1 MFKFP
6 EKRLDCK
13 IFTKEL
19 NLWRLVNNYKI
30 YDKGS
35 RKKSFFFLFFSLK
48 IAENGSWQKILH
60 TCKKIRLCHR
70 TTWFNRI
77 VLSLKQNMFYFR
89 LGTNK
94 RKVSRKLFFLN
105 GLAFNPPPPFLVAG
119 PLKIFFLRLP

>member
-35 RKKSFFFLFFSLK
+35 RKKSFFFLFL
-48 IAENGSWQKILH
+48 
-60 TCKKIRLCHR
+60 
-70 TTWFNRI
+70 
-77 VLSLKQNMFYFR
+77 VLKQPKTDLDKKFYTPVKKYDFATEQHDLTGSYYR
-89 LGTNK
+89 
-94 RKVSRKLFFLN
+94 
-105 GLAFNPPPPFLVAG
+105 
-119 PLKIFFLRLP
+119 